1 MNSQWEKWFGG
12 KKVLDQQSTP
22 TDSYTLQA
30 DLRKSWFIESQKG
43 MQNVR
48 YRYIINQ
55 SSLPS
60 GSYILLTD
68 LRKLWIGLVNTEN
81 VCE

>member
-30 DLRKSWFIESQKG
+30 DLRKSCFIERQKG
-43 MQNVR
+43 MQNVG
-48 YRYIINQ
+48 YRYIIN
-55 SSLPS
+55 
-60 GSYILLTD
+60 ILLP
-68 LRKLWIGLVNTEN
+68 
-81 VCE
+81 